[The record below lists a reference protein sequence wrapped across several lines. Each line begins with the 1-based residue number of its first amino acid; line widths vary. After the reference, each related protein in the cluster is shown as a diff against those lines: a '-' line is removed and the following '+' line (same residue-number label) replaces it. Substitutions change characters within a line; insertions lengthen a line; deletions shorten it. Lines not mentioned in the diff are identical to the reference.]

1 MIVESPIVFIDQLN
15 NRDIIAL
22 TETWLGKDDYP
33 NLYFNNYECFSQNR
47 IKKNK
52 KRGGG
57 VLLFIKKTIISN
69 KLDKYTISIPDAIDI
84 LTVSITFNNLNFIL
98 VVNYRSPDSSLDE
111 YNNLI
116 YTLFSNIKKDI
127 IICGY
132 FNDDIS
138 KLNSDLEINMMS
150 KGMYS
155 LIKSPTRITSKSNS
169 ILDNFYTHFITD
181 RLSSGIINYE
191 LSDHLPIF
199 LNIKLEKHIE
209 INNGQVIYK
218 RTLNKKN
225 IEKLIN
231 DLSSIDWNYLY
242 NSDNV
247 EFCYD
252 KFINTFLN
260 SYNGCIPLKS
270 VHIKNNKIKN
280 FITNKIK
287 NAINKK
293 INFIKYF

>member
-1 MIVESPIVFIDQLN
+1 
-15 NRDIIAL
+15 
-22 TETWLGKDDYP
+22 
-33 NLYFNNYECFSQNR
+33 
-47 IKKNK
+47 
-52 KRGGG
+52 
-57 VLLFIKKTIISN
+57 
-69 KLDKYTISIPDAIDI
+69 
-84 LTVSITFNNLNFIL
+84 
-98 VVNYRSPDSSLDE
+98 
-111 YNNLI
+111 
-116 YTLFSNIKKDI
+116 
-127 IICGY
+127 
-132 FNDDIS
+132 
-138 KLNSDLEINMMS
+138 MMS
-150 KGMYS
+150 MGMYS

-169 ILDNFYTHFITD
+169 ILDNFYTNFITD
-181 RLSSGIINYE
+181 ILSSGIINYE

-270 VHIKNNKIKN
+270 VHIKNNKIKI

-293 INFIKYF
+293 NRLYKIFLNNKTDRNWDLLFN

>member
-1 MIVESPIVFIDQLN
+1 
-15 NRDIIAL
+15 
-22 TETWLGKDDYP
+22 
-33 NLYFNNYECFSQNR
+33 
-47 IKKNK
+47 
-52 KRGGG
+52 
-57 VLLFIKKTIISN
+57 
-69 KLDKYTISIPDAIDI
+69 
-84 LTVSITFNNLNFIL
+84 
-98 VVNYRSPDSSLDE
+98 
-111 YNNLI
+111 
-116 YTLFSNIKKDI
+116 
-127 IICGY
+127 
-132 FNDDIS
+132 
-138 KLNSDLEINMMS
+138 MMS
-150 KGMYS
+150 MGMYS
-155 LIKSPTRITSKSNS
+155 LIKSPTRITSKSNY
-169 ILDNFYTHFITD
+169 ILDNFYTNFITD
-181 RLSSGIINYE
+181 RLSSDIINYE

-260 SYNGCIPLKS
+260 SYNGCISLKS
-270 VHIKNNKIKN
+270 VHIKNNKIKI
-280 FITNKIK
+280 FITNTIK

-293 INFIKYF
+293 NKLYKIFLNNKSFIIKQIETGIFIIQLKNN